1 MDKRTKEYKEWKKK
15 QSSEG
20 LGDTIEKITE
30 ATGVKKVVEL
40 FSKVTG
46 IDCGC
51 DERKE
56 KLNKMFRYKRGVE
69 CLTEDEYN
77 TLTLILPEVNH
88 RITMQH
94 QSKLIVI
101 SNRIF
106 NERQKPS
113 NCGSCIRTLVTNLQK
128 VYNEYEA

>member
-15 QSSEG
+15 QKSEG
-20 LGDTIEKITE
+20 IGDTIEKITE
-30 ATGVKKVVEL
+30 ATGVKKAVEL

-51 DERKE
+51 DKRKE
-56 KLNKMFRYKRGVE
+56 KLNKMFSYKRGVQ

-77 TLTLILPEVNH
+77 TLTVILPEVNH
-88 RITMQH
+88 RITMEH
-94 QSKLIVI
+94 QAKLLLI

-106 NERQKPS
+106 NERNTTTK
-113 NCGSCIRTLVTNLQK
+113 CGSCIRTLITNLQK
-128 VYNEYEA
+128 VYDEYKG